1 MFGEIEDL
9 YFMEGPY
16 FHSGHVDG
24 FLPEE
29 ATAYVLGHSLVCG
42 KSFFLSF
49 FLVNAREFQRHRPFG
64 LLG

>member
-1 MFGEIEDL
+1 
-9 YFMEGPY
+9 MEGPY
-16 FHSGHVDG
+16 FHRSHVDG

-29 ATAYVLGHSLVCG
+29 ATAYDLGHRLVCG

-49 FLVNAREFQRHRPFG
+49 FLANVGEFQRHRPFG

>member
-1 MFGEIEDL
+1 
-9 YFMEGPY
+9 MEGPI
-16 FHSGHVDG
+16 FDSSRVDG

-29 ATAYVLGHSLVCG
+29 ATAYDLGHRLVCG

-49 FLVNAREFQRHRPFG
+49 FLANAREFRRHRPFG